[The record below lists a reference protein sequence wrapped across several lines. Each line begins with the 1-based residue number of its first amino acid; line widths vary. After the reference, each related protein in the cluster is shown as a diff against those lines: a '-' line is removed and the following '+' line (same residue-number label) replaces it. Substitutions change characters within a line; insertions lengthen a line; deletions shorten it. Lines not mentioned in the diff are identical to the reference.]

1 MHEIANYG
9 VVHAVFIVIL
19 LISRKRKP
27 IHEKILIGWFIFLA
41 LPLLS
46 RIFEPD
52 MLDISIHFIQLHLMY
67 PITFGPFLWLY
78 IKSLTTGTNRL
89 DRREFYHFLP
99 FILITLYQVFFDKT
113 FNALERMEVD
123 YVSLF
128 DYVIVTINIVSMT
141 YYSVISI
148 KRLKKHGKEVLNHF
162 SALSSQVTLKWLYWI
177 TAGFVF
183 TYIISSIASLFS
195 LSTFLLSPSYTLTL
209 FVFVLSFFSIKQT
222 SIFNEMNIESLVN
235 TKETHEK
242 QEAREKSQ
250 QMQQKVNASIE
261 IEKPSSCS
269 VQSDLNNK
277 IKYERSGLTADRS
290 SMYLKKLEEYMQSD
304 KPHLDANL
312 TIEKLSKQISIP
324 RHYLTQIISEQL
336 NKNFYLF
343 VNEYRINTVKQYIDD
358 AENHQLSLL
367 EIAYMSGFNSKSTF
381 NVAFKKLTEMTPSQ
395 YKKTKV
401 RL

>member
-1 MHEIANYG
+1 MYEIANYG

-46 RIFEPD
+46 RILEPD
-52 MLDISIHFIQLHLMY
+52 MLDIPIYFLQLHLMY

-78 IKSLTTGTNRL
+78 IKSLTTGTRRF
-89 DRREFYHFLP
+89 DRRELYHFLP
-99 FILITLYQVFFDKT
+99 FIVIACYQIFFDKT

-123 YVSLF
+123 YVSVF
-128 DYVIVTINIVSMT
+128 DYFIVIINIISMT
-141 YYSVISI
+141 YYSILSI
-148 KRLKKHGKEVLNHF
+148 LRLRTHGKAVLNHF
-162 SALSSQVTLKWLYWI
+162 SELPIQVTLKWLYWI
-177 TAGFVF
+177 TAWFVL
-183 TYIISSIASLFS
+183 TYIISSMASLLS

-209 FVFVLSFFSIKQT
+209 FVFILSFFTLKQT
-222 SIFNEMNIESLVN
+222 SIFNEMNIETLV
-235 TKETHEK
+235 ETPTIENKSEKVEKNEQKQLDINKRIEDEK
-242 QEAREKSQ
+242 QSPCPTKL
-250 QMQQKVNASIE
+250 
-261 IEKPSSCS
+261 
-269 VQSDLNNK
+269 DK

-290 SMYLKKLEEYMQSD
+290 SMYLKKLEDYMQSD
-304 KPHLDANL
+304 KPYLDANL

-343 VNEYRINTVKQYIDD
+343 VNEYRINAVKEYIDD

-395 YKKTKV
+395 YKKMKV